1 MNQWNFSELD
11 IVLMDALWRIGND
24 SEEISITNFS
34 IISLK
39 FAIVLK
45 F

>member
-1 MNQWNFSELD
+1 MNQWNFSGLD
-11 IVLMDALWRIGND
+11 ILLMDALWRIGND
-24 SEEISITNFS
+24 SEEITITNFS

-39 FAIVLK
+39 FVIVLN